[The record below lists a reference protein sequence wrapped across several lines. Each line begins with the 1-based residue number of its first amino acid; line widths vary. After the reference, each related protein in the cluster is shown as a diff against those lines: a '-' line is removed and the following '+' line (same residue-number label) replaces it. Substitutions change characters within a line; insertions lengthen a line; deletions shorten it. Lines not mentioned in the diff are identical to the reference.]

1 MKAQQYVEARL
12 KQLGHAILK
21 AESVVIQKDQER
33 REAVAESPQ
42 NERKIRA
49 ATTRLEHENGHLLQ
63 LKGRRAELREM
74 KLWLE
79 SESHDVYAKLNVTT
93 VSAPTRTEV
102 DPPKPVRVIKTFDE
116 ARTPCPPVGACG
128 ELTAMVGRF
137 YLVRFPLPMTDMDG
151 AVWETQHDA
160 TDYMRL
166 KFLPDEIEIITE
178 GPHWELVG
186 STEEE

>member
-12 KQLGHAILK
+12 RELGHAILAK
-21 AESVVIQKDQER
+21 QSLVIKLEQEQ
-33 REAVAESPQ
+33 REDVKQGINNPGQ
-42 NERKIRA
+42 
-49 ATTRLEHENGHLLQ
+49 RLQQASYDLRH

-79 SESHDVYAKLNVTT
+79 SESHDVYAKTNVTT
-93 VSAPTRTEV
+93 VAAPLRTEV

-116 ARTPCPPVGACG
+116 ARTPCPPVGTCG

-166 KFLPDEIEIITE
+166 KFLADEIEIITE
-178 GPHWELVG
+178 GPHWELVE